1 MDHSFI
7 NPVYAIYATHGEHN
21 DSTKNNVFSTVL
33 EYAAQQICNELNN
46 KESAHYNEAIQALG
60 YEIGKEPRDLLFN
73 YEKLPL
79 LLT

>member
-7 NPVYAIYATHGEHN
+7 NSVYVIYVTHGEHN
-21 DSTKNNVFSTVL
+21 DFTKNNVFSTVL